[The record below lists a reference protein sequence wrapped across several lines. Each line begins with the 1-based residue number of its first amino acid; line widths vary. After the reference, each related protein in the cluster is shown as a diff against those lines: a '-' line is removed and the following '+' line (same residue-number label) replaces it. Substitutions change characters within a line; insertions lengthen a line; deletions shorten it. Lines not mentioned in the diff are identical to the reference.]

1 MKRIMVAFL
10 VLAFLA
16 AMLIGC
22 SMAADKSN
30 EAADNIMAAGGK
42 QPVQETAARNDAEE
56 KAFSG
61 SGGIVQKDESDGGI
75 SAYNAILA
83 QRKVIFNSN
92 ITVEVENFNES
103 YGKIL
108 TIISGNGFV
117 QNSKVT
123 RDRYY
128 DEEDNEKFIT
138 RGVIVIRVAREKFDV
153 ILSSIKGLG
162 TVLDDNL
169 YTDDVTDRYFDTEAR
184 LRVLEL
190 EEEKLISYL
199 KKIEDPE
206 TIFKYERRLTEIR
219 QDIESL
225 TGTLRKWDNLVDL
238 STITINLREKQP
250 EKEEEEKEEKPYWK
264 ELADKFA
271 SSVKGTVRFLGN
283 FIIFLAQALPVLFL
297 LGIIAGAAYAVL
309 RVIRKFLKKSGD
321 DAKSSKPVKQEN
333 NGR

>member
-1 MKRIMVAFL
+1 MKRIMVAVL
-10 VLAFLA
+10 VLAFSA
-16 AMLIGC
+16 AMLAGC
-22 SMAADKSN
+22 NMAADKSE
-30 EAADNIMAAGGK
+30 EAMDTLLDAK
-42 QPVQETAARNDAEE
+42 QTVQETAARNGADN
-56 KAFSG
+56 KAF
-61 SGGIVQKDESDGGI
+61 GGEGFVQKEDSDGGI

-83 QRKVIFNSN
+83 ERKVIFNSN

-128 DEEDNEKFIT
+128 DEEDNERFIT
-138 RGVIVIRVAREKFDV
+138 SGVIVIRVAREKFDV
-153 ILSSIKGLG
+153 ILSNIKGLG

-225 TGTLRKWDNLVDL
+225 TGTLRKWDSLVEL

-283 FIIFLAQALPVLFL
+283 FIIFLAQALPVLVL
-297 LGIIAGAAYAVL
+297 LGLIAGAAYAVL
-309 RVIRKFLKKSGD
+309 RVIRKFLKKSTND
-321 DAKSSKPVKQEN
+321 SKSSNPAKQEN
-333 NGR
+333 DGR